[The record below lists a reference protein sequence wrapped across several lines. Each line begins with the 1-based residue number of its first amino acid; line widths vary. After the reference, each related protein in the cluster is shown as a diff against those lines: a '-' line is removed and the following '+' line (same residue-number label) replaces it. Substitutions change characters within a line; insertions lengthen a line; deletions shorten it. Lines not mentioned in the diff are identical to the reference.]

1 LETFDIRRK
10 KMLVSTTKNYFNF
23 AVVVAVLVT
32 VMTLSA
38 ASDAV
43 VASPPN
49 AAANNQVPFRA
60 LMTGSGA
67 FTSPTTVEFHTTGL
81 ATHLGQFVA
90 TGFALLDPPTGMCEG
105 GPNVPN
111 VHTEAL
117 TAANGDELVIQMVN
131 VACPTGPYTYHG
143 IGHWTI
149 LSGTG
154 RFQNATGQGTNEGHA
169 DFENHTFEMAY
180 TGTLDY

>member
-1 LETFDIRRK
+1 MK
-10 KMLVSTTKNYFNF
+10 VSTTKINIYL
-23 AVVVAVLVT
+23 ATVLAVLVT
-32 VMTLSA
+32 VMALSA
-38 ASDAV
+38 TSDTV
-43 VASPPN
+43 VASTPN
-49 AAANNQVPFRA
+49 AAANGQVPFRA
-60 LMTGSGA
+60 LMMGSGE
-67 FTSPTTVEFHTTGL
+67 FTSPTTVEFHTTGH

-90 TGFALLDPPTGMCEG
+90 TGFAVLDLPTGMCPG

-143 IGHWTI
+143 IGHWTV

>member
-1 LETFDIRRK
+1 MNNIVRKTLELIC
-10 KMLVSTTKNYFNF
+10 VF
-23 AVVVAVLVT
+23 AVT
-32 VMTLSA
+32 SMA
-38 ASDAV
+38 AFVPA
-43 VASPPN
+43 N
-49 AAANNQVPFRA
+49 AQANSQVPFRA

-117 TAANGDELVIQMVN
+117 TAANGD
-131 VACPTGPYTYHG
+131 
-143 IGHWTI
+143 
-149 LSGTG
+149 
-154 RFQNATGQGTNEGHA
+154 
-169 DFENHTFEMAY
+169 
-180 TGTLDY
+180 